1 MTVMA
6 RWRQR
11 RKADQSGFT
20 FIELVIS
27 TAILAILAT
36 GAIPLA
42 RVSMRR
48 TREAELHRSLREMR
62 TAIDKFKDMADQQI
76 ISPLEVPAGSDNY
89 PKDLQ
94 QLVDGVSLNNDASG
108 KKMRFLRRIPIDP
121 ITGNTDWRFRAYGD
135 DPKSTVWGG
144 GNIYDVS
151 SKSDGT
157 ALDGTKYK
165 DW

>member
-1 MTVMA
+1 MAIMA
-6 RWRQR
+6 RLRQTR
-11 RKADQSGFT
+11 RANQSGFT
-20 FIELVIS
+20 FIELVVS
-27 TAILAILAT
+27 TAIIAILAS

-48 TREAELHRSLREMR
+48 TREAELHRALREVRM
-62 TAIDKFKDMADQQI
+62 AIDKFKDAADQQI
-76 ISPLEVPAGSDNY
+76 ISPLELQAGGDGY

-94 QLVDGVSLNNDASG
+94 QLVDGVALNNDASG

-121 ITGNTDWRFRAYGD
+121 ITGRADWKLRAYGD
-135 DPKSTVWGG
+135 DAKSTVWGG
-144 GNIYDVS
+144 GNVYAVA

>member
-1 MTVMA
+1 MA
-6 RWRQR
+6 MWRR
-11 RKADQSGFT
+11 RANASGFT
-20 FIELVIS
+20 FIELVVS
-27 TAILAILAT
+27 TAIIAILAS

-42 RVSMRR
+42 RVSMKR
-48 TREAELHRSLREMR
+48 TREAELHRTLRETR
-62 TAIDKFKDMADQQI
+62 AAIDKFKDMADQNI
-76 ISPLEVPAGSDNY
+76 ISPLELQAGGDNY

-94 QLVDGVSLNNDASG
+94 QLVDGVTLNNDASG

-121 ITGNTDWRFRAYGD
+121 ITGQADWRLRAYGD
-135 DPKSTVWGG
+135 DPKTTVWGG
-144 GNIYDVS
+144 GNVYDLS

>member
-1 MTVMA
+1 MA
-6 RWRQR
+6 TWRQR
-11 RKADQSGFT
+11 RTNASGFT
-20 FIELVIS
+20 FIELVVC
-27 TAILAILAT
+27 TAILAILAS

-42 RVSMRR
+42 RVSMKR
-48 TREAELHRSLREMR
+48 TREAELHRTLRETR
-62 TAIDKFKDMADQQI
+62 AAIDKFKDMADQGV
-76 ISPLEVPAGSDNY
+76 ISPLELQAGGDNY

-94 QLVDGVSLNNDASG
+94 QLVDGVTLNNDASG

-121 ITGNTDWRFRAYGD
+121 ITGQADWRFRAYGD

-144 GNIYDVS
+144 GNVYDLS